1 MENNVI
7 DWNGKEVLNA
17 AKIVLK
23 RVSKDVAEDVME
35 DAKRILKQKTGS
47 SDLLKQFSVEK
58 SIFKDGG
65 YVVWCQGPKKWWP
78 PYRASFIELGAYS
91 SVYGTYKRDGAKS
104 LKGISPVYIEA
115 KPFMRPAGK
124 KNKRKANKKFQ
135 DAMDKL

>member
-1 MENNVI
+1 MTV
-7 DWNGKEVLNA
+7 DWKGTEVLNA

-91 SVYGTYKRDGAKS
+91 SVYGTYKREGAKS

-115 KPFMRPAGK
+115 KPFMRQAGK
-124 KNKRKANKKFQ
+124 KNKRKAKSLLSKHH
-135 DAMDKL
+135 DRLL